1 MGVVG
6 NLTAKMNHIP
16 PGLPGYPQYSGIPE
30 HKLRNKH
37 FNILTMDL
45 HVMDNDKIRRQWHFA
60 DHQLALKQMLSGEQN
75 PSLTHEYIPRG
86 QDLRESR
93 KWLEISVMSS
103 PISKWK
109 EKPLSSMRTLSLFFP
124 KCLEPSKI
132 LARSMMA
139 KKKMKFHSCLVFLL
153 RNSSERGLKLCTWVF
168 TALEMARSNKIITLK
183 IGPQLFTKCS
193 TTDLHLTLDL
203 RETLLISK
211 CSIFI
216 S

>member
-1 MGVVG
+1 MGKQDR
-6 NLTAKMNHIP
+6 TQQQF
-16 PGLPGYPQYSGIPE
+16 PGMEGVKEMI
-30 HKLRNKH
+30 
-37 FNILTMDL
+37 
-45 HVMDNDKIRRQWHFA
+45 
-60 DHQLALKQMLSGEQN
+60 
-75 PSLTHEYIPRG
+75 
-86 QDLRESR
+86 
-93 KWLEISVMSS
+93 EISVISS

-109 EKPLSSMRTLSLFFP
+109 EKPLFFMKTLSLFFP
-124 KCLEPSKI
+124 NCLEPSKI

-153 RNSSERGLKLCTWVF
+153 RNSLERGSKPCTWLF

-193 TTDLHLTLDL
+193 TTDPLLTLDL

-216 S
+216 IMILIMF